1 MMHVTSQESW
11 KTKLQKVFL
20 RNNVRL
26 LMVLLAVFVI
36 ACILNPEIFLS
47 FNNLQSMCKQLPEYG
62 VMSIAMTLAMI
73 AGGIDLSLVANANLT
88 AIFAA
93 TILKMQPTG
102 SDAGDILVA
111 CLVALVCG
119 TIFGLI
125 NGSFIAFLHI
135 PPMLATLGMQQ
146 LLRGISVVITSGRA
160 VSSLPMAF
168 SLFGNKSL
176 FGKIPY
182 LFIVFLLVVVASYF
196 LLSKTKYGMRL
207 FMMGTNPLAARYAG
221 INNAAVII
229 ITHGIAGL
237 LAAVSGL
244 IFTVRFNSA
253 KPDNGNSYTMQCILV
268 SVLGGVNP
276 NGGHGSIGGVVL
288 AVFIL
293 QVLSSALNTFSNLSS
308 FYRDLLWG
316 SALILVMIL
325 NHTLDNRNERRLI
338 ASLK

>member
-1 MMHVTSQESW
+1 
-11 KTKLQKVFL
+11 
-20 RNNVRL
+20 
-26 LMVLLAVFVI
+26 
-36 ACILNPEIFLS
+36 
-47 FNNLQSMCKQLPEYG
+47 
-62 VMSIAMTLAMI
+62 
-73 AGGIDLSLVANANLT
+73 
-88 AIFAA
+88 
-93 TILKMQPTG
+93 
-102 SDAGDILVA
+102 
-111 CLVALVCG
+111 
-119 TIFGLI
+119 
-125 NGSFIAFLHI
+125 
-135 PPMLATLGMQQ
+135 
-146 LLRGISVVITSGRA
+146 
-160 VSSLPMAF
+160 
-168 SLFGNKSL
+168 
-176 FGKIPY
+176 
-182 LFIVFLLVVVASYF
+182 
-196 LLSKTKYGMRL
+196 
-207 FMMGTNPLAARYAG
+207 MMGTNPLAARYAW